1 MEATIKIDDRKN
13 FQSLIN
19 FLKSVKIDVISS
31 EEPMQQEQI
40 KSEIPKS
47 KFTSWAD
54 FEKHLGIW
62 QGRNITKETLR
73 KRAWRIR

>member
-1 MEATIKIDDRKN
+1 MEATIKIEDKKT
-13 FQSLIN
+13 FQSLID

-31 EEPMQQEQI
+31 EEPMQQEQV

-47 KFTSWAD
+47 KFRSWAD

-73 KRAWRIR
+73 KKAWRIR